1 MSSIPFPQQPA
12 EDDATSNAVDA
23 PPRLHRMWTIGYLY
37 GNWGDEP
44 HRPTVFYETLTAPYV
59 PVSPEPERPRER
71 NTARAS
77 PPPGYYPAT
86 PPSVQMVQ
94 WDHLDPAQLPDDES
108 DSDNE
113 ATVEDL
119 RDEDLDFRK
128 LYRQSN
134 PFEWATGHAMVNSQ
148 LLYPI
153 RRCVSYT
160 LSANVGVLGVAPIP
174 YIKKSWS
181 LKQSSAYDEFLR
193 ELALFKSSEHL
204 KPLQTNV
211 APGMIGVYMD
221 TRSISFAMEVPHGSF
236 WIEACPDMPLALKQQ
251 VMSALAKL
259 HERGILHGNLQL
271 YNIWIGAD
279 ARVQFIDF
287 SCSRSLHP
295 IPECDIRR
303 ATKEELEQER
313 IVLATKL
320 DIRSTRPP
328 NQHEI
333 PHRFMMPGQSP
344 QQVQDAIDQFRMT
357 VEAMEALR
365 VRNLTPLDDYDPYK
379 QNTRKHRHSDDPE
392 QRHVK
397 RRYRDVPPEVMPL
410 NPYPTSSW
418 HVFELSSSVGD
429 LPPACRSR
437 KRQRDPIVRDFA
449 FKPSPSSSVL
459 KSYERNTKSFSEVS
473 SAHDDLLPAATS
485 SVASTPIKIHDYAH
499 QRYPGIRGWYVPHPP
514 TENRM
519 SIDRVIYI
527 RGTNSA
533 ECLRAGLPYFEGDMD
548 NCVAPFFKRSG
559 MGRSGRSISY
569 GTLKRRRD
577 AQENAEGGVAP
588 LLKKRRFKLSEED
601 YDLDLLQSNEYLDIR
616 DGPVALTQEQTRYRP
631 ANKRD
636 RTWRPKPRDQSRPR
650 GILRNKVQPR
660 PTPGHRA
667 QWSDQADLC
676 YSPKLG
682 PIPLPLPY
690 QTATPILGAFL
701 ENDEEDGPAQLPPS
715 DDELSD
721 DESSDTL
728 DGTSPTPSVI
738 EPKDDVAYAL
748 AAATLGLPKPVQ
760 EDPAPIRL
768 FPEPRVFHVPGSFP
782 TSYEES
788 NPQRGPLYG
797 SEFSL
802 ASVLPPRRKV
812 PAKRHSRRD
821 THLHGRGAVNRAQM
835 LLGVRSSESVFSRAS
850 KTLQTLFS
858 WWR

>member
-1 MSSIPFPQQPA
+1 
-12 EDDATSNAVDA
+12 
-23 PPRLHRMWTIGYLY
+23 
-37 GNWGDEP
+37 
-44 HRPTVFYETLTAPYV
+44 
-59 PVSPEPERPRER
+59 
-71 NTARAS
+71 
-77 PPPGYYPAT
+77 
-86 PPSVQMVQ
+86 
-94 WDHLDPAQLPDDES
+94 
-108 DSDNE
+108 
-113 ATVEDL
+113 
-119 RDEDLDFRK
+119 
-128 LYRQSN
+128 
-134 PFEWATGHAMVNSQ
+134 
-148 LLYPI
+148 
-153 RRCVSYT
+153 
-160 LSANVGVLGVAPIP
+160 
-174 YIKKSWS
+174 
-181 LKQSSAYDEFLR
+181 
-193 ELALFKSSEHL
+193 
-204 KPLQTNV
+204 
-211 APGMIGVYMD
+211 
-221 TRSISFAMEVPHGSF
+221 
-236 WIEACPDMPLALKQQ
+236 
-251 VMSALAKL
+251 MSALAKL

-379 QNTRKHRHSDDPE
+379 QNPRKRRHSDDPE

-437 KRQRDPIVRDFA
+437 
-449 FKPSPSSSVL
+449 
-459 KSYERNTKSFSEVS
+459 
-473 SAHDDLLPAATS
+473 
-485 SVASTPIKIHDYAH
+485 
-499 QRYPGIRGWYVPHPP
+499 IRGWYVPHPP

-788 NPQRGPLYG
+788 HPQRGPLYG